1 MISVKFCDFSFL
13 VRLKRF
19 LVIPKTVPV
28 KLKGTSIINF
38 MTGVPL
44 IIIGIPLNLN
54 GRNLKEL
61 QLKKK
66 VMVKLLE
73 FPWFNCSCDLKKFH

>member
-1 MISVKFCDFSFL
+1 
-13 VRLKRF
+13 
-19 LVIPKTVPV
+19 
-28 KLKGTSIINF
+28 
-38 MTGVPL
+38 MTGVAI

-61 QLKKK
+61 QLKKQ

-73 FPWFNCSCDLKKFH
+73 FP